1 MTFTSIHYPLF
12 TIASINPLQILAN
25 KQTRKQEVNKSQPTH
40 KKEIST
46 FNGASHNSS
55 CPTEFAPHRNVGT
68 QYICVCASFFSKTL
82 TELSGHS
89 SSQINMSMRS
99 CFWRCVCCTSFFCL
113 TWTVATFCNVV
124 SVFGMANTWYFE
136 SIFWTLWTFK
146 SIFISVTVA
155 VQLDA
160 FEFSRTILH
169 NYVKRK

>member
-25 KQTRKQEVNKSQPTH
+25 KQTGKQEVNKSQPTH

-46 FNGASHNSS
+46 LNGASHNSS

-99 CFWRCVCCTSFFCL
+99 CFWRCVCCTSFYCL
-113 TWTVATFCNVV
+113 TLTVATFCNVV

-136 SIFWTLWTFK
+136 SIF
-146 SIFISVTVA
+146 
-155 VQLDA
+155 
-160 FEFSRTILH
+160 
-169 NYVKRK
+169 